1 MRVLEN
7 REPGH
12 QPRRQRR
19 LTRPVRID
27 RPEPLLKESPV
38 DRRGEPRQRVAQVDD
53 LVEPSLEKIALTAVP
68 TLPRPHRESLPSPLT
83 TAENHASAQDSICKI
98 VARSTVQPRKN
109 EYFQKTPQN
118 QGVLEFFTDDCV

>member
-27 RPEPLLKESPV
+27 RPEPLLKKPPV

-53 LVEPSLEKIALTAVP
+53 LVEPSPEQIALSA
-68 TLPRPHRESLPSPLT
+68 LPPLLRPHRITFRLLTKAKESRPKAPRNS
-83 TAENHASAQDSICKI
+83 ARRHAHLD
-98 VARSTVQPRKN
+98 R
-109 EYFQKTPQN
+109 
-118 QGVLEFFTDDCV
+118 